1 MSTKDCKQPNAVNPL
16 RIFEPTYKMP
26 KHLAVAEGPLLR
38 TESNKH
44 STIVKTK
51 VKTMHLLCLG
61 HLLLDECRPN
71 ELVDVVGVA
80 EGVHHLLYHLVL
92 VEL

>member
-1 MSTKDCKQPNAVNPL
+1 MS
-16 RIFEPTYKMP
+16 

-44 STIVKTK
+44 STIVKT
-51 VKTMHLLCLG
+51 MYLLCLG

-71 ELVDVVGVA
+71 ELVDVVSVA

-92 VEL
+92 VELRV